1 MLNALSTAEIQVL
14 RLNLQLFASRQTDQ
28 TVRSQCLAVDTRL
41 GEALGGDDPILRQ
54 VLANSV
60 EQLEE
65 AIRPSNTLT
74 IEEATA
80 RFLDP
85 TILPLP
91 QLNVLSESDMPLPI
105 KP

>member
-1 MLNALSTAEIQVL
+1 M
-14 RLNLQLFASRQTDQ
+14 
-28 TVRSQCLAVDTRL
+28 
-41 GEALGGDDPILRQ
+41 LRQ

-85 TILPLP
+85 TLLPYH
-91 QLNVLSESDMPLPI
+91 S
-105 KP
+105 

>member
-1 MLNALSTAEIQVL
+1 M
-14 RLNLQLFASRQTDQ
+14 
-28 TVRSQCLAVDTRL
+28 
-41 GEALGGDDPILRQ
+41 LRQ

-91 QLNVLSESDMPLPI
+91 QLNVLSESDMPLAI